1 MVRNRLSKFASYF
14 VVSAFVLFIV
24 VLASSFF
31 TATVVLFFKL
41 VLSKTVNALMVFLLT
56 NAFGVLCCTIAALLD
71 KKSSKR
77 ANTDS

>member
-1 MVRNRLSKFASYF
+1 MVRNRLSKFAAYF
-14 VVSAFVLFIV
+14 VVVALVLFIV

-31 TATVVLFFKL
+31 TATVALFFKL

-56 NAFGVLCCTIAALLD
+56 NAFGLLCCTIAALLD

-77 ANTDS
+77 ANKES

>member
-1 MVRNRLSKFASYF
+1 
-14 VVSAFVLFIV
+14 
-24 VLASSFF
+24 
-31 TATVVLFFKL
+31 
-41 VLSKTVNALMVFLLT
+41 MVFLLT

>member
-1 MVRNRLSKFASYF
+1 MVRNRLSRFVSYF